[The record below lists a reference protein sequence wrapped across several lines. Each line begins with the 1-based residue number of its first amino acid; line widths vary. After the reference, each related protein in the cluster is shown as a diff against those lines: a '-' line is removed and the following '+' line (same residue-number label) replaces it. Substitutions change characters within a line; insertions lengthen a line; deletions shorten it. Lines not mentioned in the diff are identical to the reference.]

1 MNKDT
6 LRSSHPSLF
15 SLRML
20 LFTAELETP
29 AQPPRLPR
37 DPDELLAMRLIEQ
50 IKHPAKPELFMGAWI
65 ESPQPFRHEAVSV
78 ELASV
83 HA

>member
-1 MNKDT
+1 MKKDT

-15 SLRML
+15 PLRMV
-20 LFTAELETP
+20 LFTAGLETP
-29 AQPPRLPR
+29 AQPPRLPYNR
-37 DPDELLAMRLIEQ
+37 DELLALQLIEK
-50 IKHPAKPELFMGAWI
+50 IKSPDADSFVGMRI
-65 ESPQPFRHEAVSV
+65 ESPQPFRYVALPV

>member
-15 SLRML
+15 PLRML

-37 DPDELLAMRLIEQ
+37 DPDELLAMKLIEQ
-50 IKHPAKPELFMGAWI
+50 IKNPSQAKMFAETWI
-65 ESPQPFRHEAVSV
+65 ESPQPFRHDTVSV
-78 ELASV
+78 ELVSV